1 MMTIT
6 EINNNARE
14 LKELKLLRDELNN
27 EITAI
32 EDKIKAQMLEA
43 NTDSI
48 VTTQFRITWKEV
60 RTSRI
65 DTTAMKLAMPDVC
78 SQFVKETVA
87 RRFIIS

>member
-14 LKELKLLRDELNN
+14 LKELKLLREELNN
-27 EITAI
+27 EIAAI

-60 RTSRI
+60 KTSRV
-65 DTTAMKLAMPDVC
+65 DVTALKQALPDIY
-78 SQFVKETVA
+78 SMFTKETVA
-87 RRFIIS
+87 RRFIVS

>member
-48 VTTQFRITWKEV
+48 FRITWKEV

-87 RRFIIS
+87 RRFIVS